1 MTRRS
6 GMILLLL
13 APLMAACGGDPIE
26 AGGAAGT
33 AQDGTVPVVE
43 EIELADAFMT
53 LRQHPDFTIFAD
65 LARRAGLAQRLG
77 GDQPITLF
85 APTDSAFDKLPEERR
100 AALLDPAQR
109 TALVAFVNAHIVAGR
124 ASARDFGEAIVNA
137 DGLAKYQTLAG
148 KPLSIERTDLNTA
161 ETPPEGEQEIVA
173 AVPGDSSD
181 MLRVSEAGGGS
192 SLVTASDIE
201 ATNGV
206 IHALE
211 SVLVP

>member
-6 GMILLLL
+6 GIPLLLL
-13 APLMAACGGDPIE
+13 LSMTVACGGDPIE
-26 AGGAAGT
+26 AGGGAG
-33 AQDGTVPVVE
+33 ALQDGTIPVIE
-43 EIELADAFMT
+43 EIEIADVFMT

-65 LARRAGLAQRLG
+65 LVRRAGLTQRLG

-109 TALVAFVNAHIVAGR
+109 NALVAFVNAHIVAGR
-124 ASARDFGEAIVNA
+124 ASARDFGEAIA
-137 DGLAKYQTLAG
+137 SGKGSAKYRTLAG
-148 KPLSIERTDLNTA
+148 KPLRLERTDLNTA
-161 ETPPEGEQEIVA
+161 ETPPDDEQEVVA
-173 AVPGDSSD
+173 ALPSDSSD
-181 MLRVSEAGGGS
+181 MLRVSEEGGGS